1 MLVFISDLH
10 FVDETAG
17 KHNIPAR
24 AFKGALNDLKRYGGK
39 PKEIKII
46 FLGDVF
52 DINRTTYWLEVDES
66 ERPWGDLEKKREKIE
81 EHANRIFDAI
91 LTKNRET
98 FKIFKGS
105 LKKQFRF
112 NVEPE
117 RIYIPG
123 NHDRLCNLFASL
135 RKKVRENL
143 GMDGGSELFPHVY
156 DDRDYG
162 NLYRVLARHGHEYDP
177 TNFEGSD
184 TFSEEDYAQIPIGDL
199 ITTEIVARLPYAVSK
214 ALTDILPPD
223 SLDRLKRNLEE
234 IENVRPYTA
243 IFDWLFYQAGE
254 NAPVKDKIEASLQAI
269 IDQFNHLKYLRRWYK
284 RHDKWNLLTLDDAD
298 KLQTA
303 LRMLQ
308 FLGLE
313 WAEGLMKIYTKVFG
327 SPDGLPVDGSDRTLM
342 EKAKEFLSH
351 QSEYRYCI
359 LGHTHNPMQVPVRIT
374 SRGIEQMYLN
384 TGTWRAKHMKG
395 LIGGFITLKNLT
407 YTLIYS
413 QEENPNQEFESWTG
427 SLKEVAGR

>member
-1 MLVFISDLH
+1 M
-10 FVDETAG
+10 
-17 KHNIPAR
+17 
-24 AFKGALNDLKRYGGK
+24 
-39 PKEIKII
+39 
-46 FLGDVF
+46 
-52 DINRTTYWLEVDES
+52 
-66 ERPWGDLEKKREKIE
+66 
-81 EHANRIFDAI
+81 
-91 LTKNRET
+91 
-98 FKIFKGS
+98 
-105 LKKQFRF
+105 
-112 NVEPE
+112 
-117 RIYIPG
+117 
-123 NHDRLCNLFASL
+123 
-135 RKKVRENL
+135 
-143 GMDGGSELFPHVY
+143 
-156 DDRDYG
+156 
-162 NLYRVLARHGHEYDP
+162 
-177 TNFEGSD
+177 
-184 TFSEEDYAQIPIGDL
+184 
-199 ITTEIVARLPYAVSK
+199 
-214 ALTDILPPD
+214 
-223 SLDRLKRNLEE
+223 
-234 IENVRPYTA
+234 RPYTA

-342 EKAKEFLSH
+342 EKAKAFLSH

-359 LGHTHNPMQVPVRIT
+359 LGHTQNPMQVPVRIT

-384 TGTWRAKHMKG
+384 TGTGRAKHMKG